1 MCLVHL
7 GCQMQFSLLL
17 IAVPCCLSRHVA
29 GMWSAERWQDRMSA
43 QVCGCLLWTQ
53 LLIQA
58 CHSRD
63 ALLKIGTVILKSSTD
78 WRMRAK
84 SLQLYLTL
92 CDPMDCSPP
101 GSSVHGILQARIL
114 EWVAMPFFRGS
125 SWPRD
130 WTHVYCI
137 SCFSRQILYHWD
149 TWEAWTNQLFT
160 YKCVKQNNQT
170 VSDHLV
176 RASFAKGQT
185 TFCTDFLLL
194 NFHICGHLIALLA
207 TTCYS
212 SFSCFLMGF
221 CCAASHHIWQSLDQ
235 STDPTALTD
244 AQEAPRKIKL
254 GPQAIPGIKPSTQRQ
269 LNIMPML

>member
-101 GSSVHGILQARIL
+101 GSSDFPGKNTGVDCHSLFQGIFLTQGL
-114 EWVAMPFFRGS
+114 NPGLLHF
-125 SWPRD
+125 
-130 WTHVYCI
+130 
-137 SCFSRQILYHWD
+137 RQILFCLSHQGSPHIYIYS
-149 TWEAWTNQLFT
+149 LFFGFL
-160 YKCVKQNNQT
+160 
-170 VSDHLV
+170 SHLGHQ
-176 RASFAKGQT
+176 RALS
-185 TFCTDFLLL
+185 
-194 NFHICGHLIALLA
+194 
-207 TTCYS
+207 
-212 SFSCFLMGF
+212 
-221 CCAASHHIWQSLDQ
+221 WV
-235 STDPTALTD
+235 
-244 AQEAPRKIKL
+244 PRAV
-254 GPQAIPGIKPSTQRQ
+254 Q
-269 LNIMPML
+269 